1 VELLGNQSVTVAELE
16 AGLGHRRGFWGLR
29 GKREERGGLAP
40 KPKNQTSPMGLDV
53 VDMAN

>member
-1 VELLGNQSVTVAELE
+1 VELLGNQSVTAAELE

-40 KPKNQTSPMGLDV
+40 QT
-53 VDMAN
+53 

>member
-1 VELLGNQSVTVAELE
+1 VELLGNQSVTELE
-16 AGLGHRRGFWGLR
+16 AGLGHKRGFWGLR